1 MYSVYM
7 TELLLSGSWG
17 SGEKLRVK
25 SQEKKQNVAE
35 KAIQIGTFGFT
46 LIKATNEPFNP
57 WSTLNALERHSL
69 LNCTCI
75 NKSSKWLLY
84 SFSLI
89 RTYFFLEERFIFMIS
104 YFAFSKWRVGIV
116 LFFFTPRLF
125 FGDRVLGFA
134 QLVGLTFC
142 FKSLFGEHGFIGQK
156 ELCFSRGCF
165 HHVESVF
172 H

>member
-1 MYSVYM
+1 MSDSLQPHGLQHIRLPCPPLPPGVCANSCP
-7 TELLLSGSWG
+7 LSQPYYLTIS
-17 SGEKLRVK
+17 S
-25 SQEKKQNVAE
+25 S
-35 KAIQIGTFGFT
+35 AI
-46 LIKATNEPFNP
+46 PFSFCLP
-57 WSTLNALERHSL
+57 SFLASR
-69 LNCTCI
+69 
-75 NKSSKWLLY
+75 
-84 SFSLI
+84 SFSI
-89 RTYFFLEERFIFMIS
+89 IQSYFFLEERFIFMIS

>member
-116 LFFFTPRLF
+116 LFFFTHLIVVVYSLPHQFNCPTFLF
-125 FGDRVLGFA
+125 YRYIYRNINLS
-134 QLVGLTFC
+134 
-142 FKSLFGEHGFIGQK
+142 FKIF
-156 ELCFSRGCF
+156 
-165 HHVESVF
+165 
-172 H
+172 